1 MIEAT
6 APGIGSELMQD
17 HYGEFV
23 DAVMAVVTAEGGSR
37 ARADVAT
44 YFDPGTPLTG
54 SRFEALADRHR
65 ADEITASDIVAVSM
79 LGVNIP
85 AEVAVWLLSE
95 EGRLIVS
102 SHLVNVPANVDIWE
116 RPELLDR
123 ESDLWRLWYVLGAAC
138 WPDPNP
144 ANGMGTTKISK
155 LLAAKRPRLVPVFDR
170 VVREALPQVGS
181 HWGAFSAVVS
191 DPTRRQAILDA
202 TSSAPPH
209 VSLLRRLDVALWM
222 AHRRG
227 A

>member
-6 APGIGSELMQD
+6 APGIGSGLMQD
-17 HYGEFV
+17 DYGEFV
-23 DAVMAVVTAEGGSR
+23 EAVMAVVTADGGDG
-37 ARADVAT
+37 ARRDVAT
-44 YFDPGTPLTG
+44 YFDPGTPFTG
-54 SRFEALADRHR
+54 SRFEALADRHH
-65 ADEITASDIVAVSM
+65 ADEITAADIVAVSM

-85 AEVAVWLLSE
+85 AEVAVWLLST

-102 SHLVNVPANVDIWE
+102 SHLVNVPANVDLWE

-123 ESDLWRLWYVLGAAC
+123 ETDLWRLWYVLGEAC
-138 WPDPNP
+138 WPGPNP

-155 LLAAKRPRLVPVFDR
+155 LLAAKRPRLVPVFDT
-170 VVREALPQVGS
+170 VVREALPRVDS
-181 HWGAFSAVVS
+181 HWAAFSAVVS
-191 DPTRRQAILDA
+191 DPTRRRTILGA
-202 TSSAPPH
+202 TSAAPPH